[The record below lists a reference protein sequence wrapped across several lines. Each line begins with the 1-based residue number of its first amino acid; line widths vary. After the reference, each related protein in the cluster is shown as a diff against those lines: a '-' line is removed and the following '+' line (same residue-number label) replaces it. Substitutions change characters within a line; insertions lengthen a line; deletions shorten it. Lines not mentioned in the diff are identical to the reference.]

1 MKTSTKTQTDMHPN
15 SDQTNTNSDIDNFRR
30 VLCQYVYAIAGKE
43 YQR

>member
-1 MKTSTKTQTDMHPN
+1 MKTSTKTHTDMVCT
-15 SDQTNTNSDIDNFRR
+15 QTNTNSDIDNFRR